1 MTDPIAQMV
10 SIIKNGYLARKKELQ
25 IPYSK
30 FKEEILDVLLK
41 EGFLEKVKV
50 EEPRKKIMVSLKYKE
65 RKPAL
70 DDIKLIS
77 KPGLRVYKRS
87 KNLKKVMGGLGI
99 KIVSTSSGVMTDSQ
113 AFKKKLG
120 GEVILEVF

>member
-50 EEPRKKIMVSLKYKE
+50 EESKRRFVVNLKYKE
-65 RKPAL
+65 RQPAL
-70 DDIKLIS
+70 SDIKLIS
-77 KPGLRVYKRS
+77 KPGLRVYRKS
-87 KNLKKVMGGLGI
+87 KNLKRVLGGLGLR
-99 KIVSTSSGVMTDSQ
+99 IVSTPSGVMTDSQ

-120 GEVILEVF
+120 GEIILEVS